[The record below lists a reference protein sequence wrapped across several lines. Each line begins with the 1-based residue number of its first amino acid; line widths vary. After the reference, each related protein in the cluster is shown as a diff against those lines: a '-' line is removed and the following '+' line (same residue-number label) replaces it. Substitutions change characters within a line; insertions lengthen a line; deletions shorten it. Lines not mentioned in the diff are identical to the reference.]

1 MKAIVLTKYGSP
13 DGLHLRE
20 VPRPTLRDGHVLIRI
35 RASTVSM
42 GDCEIRTMSFPLWL
56 TIPLRLYIGVI
67 NPRSK
72 ILGQEFAGEV
82 EAVGKD
88 VTRFQLGDRVYGS
101 TGLGLGAHAE
111 YIRLPAAADKSALA
125 LIPANLSDNAA
136 AAIPVGGL
144 EALHFLRK
152 AKLQRGEKT
161 LINGAGG
168 SIGTFAVQLAKSY
181 GAEVTAVDSAGKH
194 EMLRSIGADHVIDYT
209 REDFTQ
215 RGETYDVIF
224 DVVGKTPF
232 VRTFNLLKP
241 KGRYL
246 MGNAKPTQM
255 LRAPLL
261 SRGTGKQII
270 MGAANQ
276 TSDDLLQL
284 NALIEAGT
292 LRVVIDR
299 IYPLEK
305 AAEAHAYV
313 ESGQKKGGVV
323 LEIG

>member
-13 DGLHLRE
+13 DGLHLRD
-20 VPRPTLRDGHVLIRI
+20 VPRPALRDGDVLIRI

-42 GDCEIRTMSFPLWL
+42 GDCEIRTMSFPLFIAL
-56 TIPLRLYIGVI
+56 PLRLMIGAT
-67 NPRSK
+67 NPRGK

-101 TGLGLGAHAE
+101 TGLALGAHAE

-125 LIPANLSDNAA
+125 KIPANLSDDAA

-152 AKLQRGEKT
+152 ANVQRGEKM

-168 SIGTFAVQLAKSY
+168 SIGTFAVQLAKHY
-181 GAEVTAVDSAGKH
+181 GAEVTAVDSGGKH

-215 RGETYDVIF
+215 RGETYGVIF
-224 DVVGKTPF
+224 DIVGKAPF
-232 VRTFNLLKP
+232 ERTFNLLKP

-246 MGNAKPTQM
+246 IGNPKLSQM

-261 SRGTGKQII
+261 SRGTGKQVII
-270 MGAANQ
+270 GAANQ
-276 TSDDLLQL
+276 TTDDLLQL

-292 LRVVIDR
+292 LRVIVDR
-299 IYPLEK
+299 RFPMEE
-305 AAEAHAYV
+305 AAEAHRYV

-323 LEIG
+323 LVIG